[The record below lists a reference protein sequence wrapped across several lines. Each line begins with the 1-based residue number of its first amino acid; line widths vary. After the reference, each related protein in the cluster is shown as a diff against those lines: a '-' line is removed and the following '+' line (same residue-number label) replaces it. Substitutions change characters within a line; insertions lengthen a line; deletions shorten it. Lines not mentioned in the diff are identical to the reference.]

1 VNHARLAAWR
11 SRTGYASAAASHPK
25 NVRARRSR
33 EVIAFGVVGAEE
45 VGRKGGDPFR
55 PRKAEKGIPDG
66 REEGA
71 MCYNCGCGRPG
82 DDMGDPKN
90 ITDKTFEEA
99 AKASKQ
105 SPKEAKSKTLE
116 LLKIILKKE

>member
-1 VNHARLAAWR
+1 MSFEPTTPPPTGFQGRL
-11 SRTGYASAAASHPK
+11 SE
-25 NVRARRSR
+25 RRGKGNLPSGRGVPTLGR
-33 EVIAFGVVGAEE
+33 EQD
-45 VGRKGGDPFR
+45 R
-55 PRKAEKGIPDG
+55 

-71 MCYNCGCGRPG
+71 MCYNCGCGKPG

-105 SPKEAKSKTLE
+105 SPKEAKKKTLE

>member
-1 VNHARLAAWR
+1 V
-11 SRTGYASAAASHPK
+11 SDAASHPK
-25 NVRARRSR
+25 NAPARRNR
-33 EVIAFGVVGAEE
+33 GVPAFGVVGADSARKKPA
-45 VGRKGGDPFR
+45 GRGEIPPGPGRAMGNRGF
-55 PRKAEKGIPDG
+55 PDG

-71 MCYNCGCGRPG
+71 MCYNCGCGKPG

>member
-1 VNHARLAAWR
+1 LGRIFAGGPWQEGGRPLPAARCGKRDFL
-11 SRTGYASAAASHPK
+11 
-25 NVRARRSR
+25 
-33 EVIAFGVVGAEE
+33 
-45 VGRKGGDPFR
+45 
-55 PRKAEKGIPDG
+55 

-71 MCYNCGCGRPG
+71 MCYNCGCGKPG

-105 SPKEAKSKTLE
+105 SPKEAKRKTLE